1 MNLDLAVKKYEQ
13 IVAPA
18 NYKRPKA
25 IFTKKMLEDAKKTI
39 TELGY
44 MDSLQRRFATLRD
57 ITVNNVLFS
66 NKSAVR
72 KMVGA
77 DDIFGEMEKDV
88 AISPKRFSKVE
99 EISAQDFIDKVL
111 PTAKEIEAFVENKH
125 EKNFVSL
132 IAPANPDAKSMFK
145 MEQRPELGIYRKY
158 YGFR

>member
-1 MNLDLAVKKYEQ
+1 
-13 IVAPA
+13 
-18 NYKRPKA
+18 
-25 IFTKKMLEDAKKTI
+25 MLEDAKKTI

-111 PTAKEIEAFVENKH
+111 
-125 EKNFVSL
+125 SL
-132 IAPANPDAKSMFK
+132 IH
-145 MEQRPELGIYRKY
+145 IYR
-158 YGFR
+158 